1 MIERVRPR
9 RPVTTVRNNVLW
21 LSPMGQAT
29 SVPISS
35 IPFEERNII
44 DHMMISGTYLGN
56 AHLPAYLKK
65 LSSEEGVRLMDDLI
79 LGDEVRMPTM
89 DFKAAFAPGWFST
102 PTVAILPVSLR
113 TSRFAHK
120 NVIICQRLPAG
131 YVSCLHFEPHGH
143 FDKNDAPWIESQAE
157 WALTRLCGDSYGL
170 KYTPVAESCPN
181 VGPQRA
187 QAKLLRN
194 DKYGMAGLCVMHCLN
209 MVKYA
214 LKYIKANPNVEVTP
228 AVFSYMSQV
237 ISDRIMVDLVSRTH
251 SLMVL
256 GSYRNDQ
263 LRPEYRSTKRMTP
276 AEKEDMLRQA
286 GMALTSPMDG
296 YKPASTGWLW

>member
-1 MIERVRPR
+1 
-9 RPVTTVRNNVLW
+9 
-21 LSPMGQAT
+21 MGQGT

-35 IPFEERNII
+35 IPFQERNII

-65 LSSEEGVRLMDDLI
+65 LASEEGVRLMDDLI
-79 LGDEVRMPTM
+79 VGDDVQLPSM

-102 PTVAILPVSLR
+102 ATVAILPVSLR

-143 FDKNDAPWIESQAE
+143 FDDAPWVEGQVE
-157 WALTRLCGDSYGL
+157 WALTQLCGDNYGL
-170 KYTPVAESCPN
+170 SYIPVAESCPK

-187 QAKLLRN
+187 QAKLLKN
-194 DKYGMAGLCVMHCLN
+194 GKYGMEGLCVMHCLN
-209 MVKYA
+209 MVKNV
-214 LKYIKANPNVEVTP
+214 LKYIKNNPNVEVTP
-228 AVFSYMSQV
+228 SVFSYMSQV
-237 ISDRIMVDLVSRTH
+237 ISDRIIADLVQRTH
-251 SLMVL
+251 SLMLL

-263 LRPEYRSTKRMTP
+263 LRSEARLTRRMSP
-276 AEKEDMLRQA
+276 AEKENMLRQA
-286 GMALTSPMDG
+286 GVRLAAPMDG